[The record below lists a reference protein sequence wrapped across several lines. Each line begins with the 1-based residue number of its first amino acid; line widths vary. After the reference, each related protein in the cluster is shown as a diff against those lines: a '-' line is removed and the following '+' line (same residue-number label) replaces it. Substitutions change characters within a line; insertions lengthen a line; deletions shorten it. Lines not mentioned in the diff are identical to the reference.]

1 MQALL
6 LLRMSARRKRDD
18 TANNLKDLK
27 KRIADFQT
35 QLPNMEL
42 AVVRRFYVQ
51 TGTMV
56 MTHWGMATVIEYD
69 AVTKLLKMKLK
80 WGLRTKI
87 EMCLE
92 RVIKCER
99 HRIVAER
106 SLMEM
111 EDQNICSFLSD
122 ERAQMGR
129 ELAQMGEGERES
141 IQVCTLCCCSFYYID
156 LIAAMTSIAPAGTT

>member
-1 MQALL
+1 MRAARERYGSLKAQVQALL

-27 KRIADFQT
+27 KRIAEFQT
-35 QLPNMEL
+35 QLPNLEL
-42 AVVRRFYVQ
+42 RVVRRFYVQ
-51 TGTMV
+51 IGTII
-56 MTHWGMATVIEYD
+56 MTSWGLATVLEYNAD
-69 AVTKLLKMKLK
+69 TKLLKMKLK
-80 WGLRTKI
+80 WGQRTKI

-99 HRIVAER
+99 HRILAER

-111 EDQNICSFLSD
+111 EDQNICSFLGD

-129 ELAQMGEGERES
+129 ELAQMGEDERQS
-141 IQVCTLCCCSFYYID
+141 IQVD
-156 LIAAMTSIAPAGTT
+156 K